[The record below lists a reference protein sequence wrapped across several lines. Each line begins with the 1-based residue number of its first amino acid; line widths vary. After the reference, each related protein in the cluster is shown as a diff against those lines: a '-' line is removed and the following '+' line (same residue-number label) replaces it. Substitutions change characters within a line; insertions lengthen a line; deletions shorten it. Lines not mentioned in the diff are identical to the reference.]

1 MKLTKIILLLLLTS
15 QSFGQFQTTGKIKK
29 VYNDGFQ
36 EIILSPEIRS
46 SSKKDLSDIRIFN
59 SSNHEIPYFI
69 QNSTIQPE
77 NSFEE
82 YPIVSKKTEPK
93 KNSYITI
100 ALPSGNSNELTL
112 IIANSDV
119 DKRYSILGSN
129 DQQEWFGI
137 SDSQIL
143 YDLSSTTESSVTK
156 TISYPLS
163 AYKFLRIEFDDK
175 KTLPVNVL
183 KAGNLNKKKQA
194 QHYYEIIPKKLNVNE
209 IPSNKATQIHIV
221 YDQPQIINQLVFK
234 ISKPTYYTRQAILY
248 KKVSRQIKRKSQLVD
263 EIIATFELNS
273 NSQNTFTIPE
283 IFEMELYIKIENQDN
298 PPLAISAI
306 TFNQKP
312 VALIADLN
320 TSEEYILKTGNKSL
334 TKPEYD
340 LSNFKYKI
348 ITSLPQT
355 SIYEIHKINQVKDK
369 MQKKQ
374 FWEETWFM
382 WICIGL
388 GGIVILFFT
397 ASLIKD
403 LKKHD

>member
-1 MKLTKIILLLLLTS
+1 MKLTKLILLLLLTS
-15 QSFGQFQTTGKIKK
+15 QSFGQFQTTGKLKK
-29 VYNDGFQ
+29 VSQDGFH
-36 EIILSPEIRS
+36 EILLSPEIRS

-59 SSNHEIPYFI
+59 SNDNEIPYFI
-69 QNSTIQPE
+69 RNSNILPA

-82 YPIVSKKTEPK
+82 YHIVSKKTEPK
-93 KNSYITI
+93 KNSSVTI
-100 ALPSGNSNELTL
+100 ALPDGTSNQLTL

-119 DKRYSILGSN
+119 VKKYSISGSN

-143 YDLSSTTESSVTK
+143 YDLNSTTESSVAK

-163 AYKFLRIEFDDK
+163 TYKFLRIDFDDK

-183 KAGNLNKKKQA
+183 KVGNFNSKKQA
-194 QHYYEIIPKKLNVNE
+194 QHYYEIMPKKLKINE
-209 IPSNKATQIHIV
+209 IPSKKATSIHIV

-234 ISKPTYYTRQAILY
+234 ISKPTYYNRQAIIY

-273 NSQNTFTIPE
+273 NSQNSFTIPE
-283 IFEMELYIKIENQDN
+283 IFEQELYIKIENQDN
-298 PPLAISAI
+298 PTLAISAI

-320 TSEEYILKTGNKSL
+320 TNEEYILKTGNKRL

-348 ITSLPQT
+348 ITSLPQA
-355 SIYEIHKINQVKDK
+355 SIYEIHKISQAKDK

-382 WICIGL
+382 WICIAL

-397 ASLIKD
+397 ASLVKD
-403 LKKHD
+403 LKNQD